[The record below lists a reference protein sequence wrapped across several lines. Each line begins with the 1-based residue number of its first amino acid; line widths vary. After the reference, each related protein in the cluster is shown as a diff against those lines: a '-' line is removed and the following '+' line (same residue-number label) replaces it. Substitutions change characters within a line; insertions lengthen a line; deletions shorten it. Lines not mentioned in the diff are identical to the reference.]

1 MTYMVQGQTQYSTE
15 RKKSR
20 KNKTPVK
27 RNGKKEKLSCIKY
40 KKHTI
45 SNFLSELPFY
55 AYDFSYFVSL
65 CH

>member
-27 RNGKKEKLSCIKY
+27 RNGKKEKQATFQPSTKFKMAAKRRL
-40 KKHTI
+40 
-45 SNFLSELPFY
+45 
-55 AYDFSYFVSL
+55 
-65 CH
+65 